1 MMLSD
6 ADIERIHQV
15 RHLINCRIFQHIRII
30 DLLPIAGMG
39 ESKLSKGFK
48 SLYGVTISHYHLTIS
63 MEYGKALLEAEAGAQ
78 VKEVAIKLGYHTTG
92 NFSRAFV
99 KVFGKPPSE
108 FQCTNDAV
116 K

>member
-1 MMLSD
+1 
-6 ADIERIHQV
+6 
-15 RHLINCRIFQHIRII
+15 
-30 DLLPIAGMG
+30 
-39 ESKLSKGFK
+39 
-48 SLYGVTISHYHLTIS
+48 